1 MHLNDSKTE
10 FNSKRD
16 RHENI
21 GLGHLGIP
29 AFQHILNDPR
39 VQNIPLILETPS
51 FEKPAEVW
59 GKEIEV
65 LMKLSGSSGNL
76 EEGQGPSKK
85 LEEGGSAVDEDASRH
100 ALEAM
105 IRESVK
111 LAEGESG
118 AGKPKKVVK
127 AKGEGRKRKKGVNST
142 ESAYETLQ
150 LEEEDGDDYADHVRG
165 HETEEDHGHGS
176 GDGEAC

>member
-1 MHLNDSKTE
+1 MTQVLTVPPPS
-10 FNSKRD
+10 
-16 RHENI
+16 
-21 GLGHLGIP
+21 GHLGIA

-51 FEKPAEVW
+51 FEQPAEVW

-76 EEGQGPSKK
+76 EEGHGPLKK
-85 LEEGGSAVDEDASRH
+85 LEEVGSAADEDASRR

-105 IRESVK
+105 IRASVK

-118 AGKPKKVVK
+118 AGRSKKVVK
-127 AKGEGRKRKKGVNST
+127 AKGKAKGDGRKRKKGVDS
-142 ESAYETLQ
+142 
-150 LEEEDGDDYADHVRG
+150 EEEDEDEECDH
-165 HETEEDHGHGS
+165 D
-176 GDGEAC
+176 